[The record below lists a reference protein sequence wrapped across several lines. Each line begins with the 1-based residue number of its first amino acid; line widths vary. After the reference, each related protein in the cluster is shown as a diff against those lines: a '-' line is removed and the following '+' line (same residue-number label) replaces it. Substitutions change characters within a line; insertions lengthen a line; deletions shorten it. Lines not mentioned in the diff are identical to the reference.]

1 MRPKVSPPNQR
12 RRLHALARRCPGS
25 RHGCGHLCC
34 PPLLLSALIS
44 AHLLRHS
51 HDRTSPSL
59 HRLALFSSPLL
70 LFSSRGLLLSAAFLA
85 ATGCSFDW
93 WLPRPWPSRLSRCRS
108 SRSLRSSLHCRSSLP
123 SLPRFCMLRLLS
135 HVRCNRV
142 QSMSWSDDAK
152 NDVPCVVCIVSHV
165 REERFVL
172 SDSSQSG
179 SLFRFWFGLVASATI
194 RISDPRSVLG
204 GYAPRCARLICGSGC
219 ARRSTQAY
227 TV

>member
-1 MRPKVSPPNQR
+1 MVGRYFVPATTKPHARVSRGPTSSAYPDFLRKRMGQTKSLFWKKRPKRIPPNQR
-12 RRLHALARRCPGS
+12 RRLHAAGL

-123 SLPRFCMLRLLS
+123 SLPRFCMLHLLS
-135 HVRCNRV
+135 HVRC
-142 QSMSWSDDAK
+142 
-152 NDVPCVVCIVSHV
+152 
-165 REERFVL
+165 
-172 SDSSQSG
+172 
-179 SLFRFWFGLVASATI
+179 I
-194 RISDPRSVLG
+194 R
-204 GYAPRCARLICGSGC
+204 
-219 ARRSTQAY
+219 
-227 TV
+227 

>member
-1 MRPKVSPPNQR
+1 MGQTDFPNGWGKQKSLFWKKRPKRIPPNQR
-12 RRLHALARRCPGS
+12 RRLHAAGL

-85 ATGCSFDW
+85 A
-93 WLPRPWPSRLSRCRS
+93 
-108 SRSLRSSLHCRSSLP
+108 SLRLAVPLIGGCRIRGRHASLAAAPLVHCAPLFTAAPLYLHCRASVCCTCC
-123 SLPRFCMLRLLS
+123 RMCD
-135 HVRCNRV
+135 V
-142 QSMSWSDDAK
+142 SDDAK

-179 SLFRFWFGLVASATI
+179 SLFSFLDLVASATI
-194 RISDPRSVLG
+194 RIRSVLG
-204 GYAPRCARLICGSGC
+204 GAPH
-219 ARRSTQAY
+219 
-227 TV
+227 